1 MEPLHN
7 MKAVA
12 LRTGLSPHLVRMWE
26 KRYAAVQPGRS
37 LTQRRLYTDEEVDRL
52 SMLARLTRSGLN
64 IGQIARLPTPEL
76 RSMVDRLGDLPGA
89 PLPQGRLSTP
99 VDAATFAERAI
110 EAIRSYDI
118 PSLERTLDDSM
129 LAMGHSGMLE
139 RLLVPLLQRLGADW
153 QRGEIT
159 AAQEH
164 CATSAIKDYLART
177 LRPVNTPESAPR
189 LLVTTPAGQL
199 HEMGAAIAAGL
210 ARKSGWNV
218 TYLGPSLPAEE
229 IVGAVMMNNIRA
241 VALSIVYPADDP
253 DLPDQMVRLRSLLP
267 DEVPIIIGGQ
277 AADAYSHVLSRIGAL
292 RVASMEDFTRVL
304 LEVRDGHHATP
315 APQLAPRPESRR
327 RTAAPQEKHQA

>member
-1 MEPLHN
+1 
-7 MKAVA
+7 
-12 LRTGLSPHLVRMWE
+12 
-26 KRYAAVQPGRS
+26 
-37 LTQRRLYTDEEVDRL
+37 
-52 SMLARLTRSGLN
+52 
-64 IGQIARLPTPEL
+64 
-76 RSMVDRLGDLPGA
+76 MVDRLGDLPGA

-99 VDAATFAERAI
+99 VDAATFGERAI

-118 PSLERTLDDSM
+118 PSLERTLDESM

-304 LEVRDGHHATP
+304 LEVRDGNHATP

-327 RTAAPQEKHQA
+327 RPTPQEKHQA